1 MARSQQQVI
10 AGLMDRIDPMVES
23 PSMTGM
29 SSMMGGG
36 SAATRD
42 DGMLDDTES
51 TTVILSEPECG
62 SDDEEGNLNEFQLR
76 VAKRFIDLMGGAD
89 RAHAAIDKVDECE
102 DCLGL
107 IDDEDDDDQIRSDHD
122 SSMIEKIS
130 GMLPGLPD
138 LPMELSNLY
147 NPSAGNPSR

>member
-1 MARSQQQVI
+1 MGRNQQYLI
-10 AGLMDRIDPMVES
+10 AGLMDRLDPMVES

-29 SSMMGGG
+29 STMMGGG

-42 DGMLDDTES
+42 DSVLDDQES
-51 TTVILSEPECG
+51 TTVILAEPDCG
-62 SDDEEGNLNEFQLR
+62 AGDCDDGDHFSEFQLR

-89 RAHAAIDKVDECE
+89 KARAAIDKVDECE

-107 IDDEDDDDQIRSDHD
+107 VDDDDEVRDDHD
-122 SSMIEKIS
+122 SSMIEQIS
-130 GMLPGLPD
+130 SMLPGAPD

-147 NPSAGNPSR
+147 NPAADGTPR